1 MLRMTLR
8 RNKPMLYVF
17 VRFAKFAC
25 SHRRASWRSTQLPKR
40 NQACQLSLIMVSALL
55 YYISARILG
64 LAVATG
70 SDNHDLN
77 GPLKKGDF
85 DDPAAPHPP
94 CRSYCST
101 SDRPSVS
108 CICSTNQS
116 HAVDGTA
123 AARLLRSGEG

>member
-25 SHRRASWRSTQLPKR
+25 SHRRASWRSTQLSETEP
-40 NQACQLSLIMVSALL
+40 SLPIVLDHGISTLIL
-55 YYISARILG
+55 YQCSNIRIG
-64 LAVATG
+64 VATG

-85 DDPAAPHPP
+85 DDPAAPHLP

-116 HAVDGTA
+116 H
-123 AARLLRSGEG
+123 